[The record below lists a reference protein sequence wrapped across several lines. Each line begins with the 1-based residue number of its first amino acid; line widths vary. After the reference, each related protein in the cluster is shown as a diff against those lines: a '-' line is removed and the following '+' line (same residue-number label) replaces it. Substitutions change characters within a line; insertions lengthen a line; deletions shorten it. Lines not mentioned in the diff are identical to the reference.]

1 MKKDFYRA
9 SPHVG
14 MQEDQSVKIQYNPK
28 GYVDN
33 IICKMKVK
41 KKEWQCQ
48 RCNGIFFNKAT
59 LSKHL
64 DLCNAGLM

>member
-14 MQEDQSVKIQYNPK
+14 MQEDQIHQIKVN
-28 GYVDN
+28 
-33 IICKMKVK
+33 VK

-48 RCNGIFFNKAT
+48 ICNGIFFNKAT

-64 DLCNAGLM
+64 KEEEA